1 MENLQELQKF
11 SEKAISM
18 FERSQNLM
26 PNAMQ
31 DKESLDKL
39 ENLKQVTKE
48 CDDFLKPKNDIEG

>member
-11 SEKAISM
+11 SEKAIST